1 MFAKIQG
8 YLAEPL
14 ARSSMFKRAC
24 HLRRIRSFSNDRRF
38 DVVFVIAVTE
48 INNYIRSTQAL
59 LSTIHTIQMHIYI
72 YIWFLFQRNTFH
84 KRIRKSQS
92 SHALKIPTIFHKQS
106 KDLTLTINFFLK
118 IAKQEQ
124 LMFSWK
130 GCKGLS
136 KGLRFKSAE
145 WRQKKLWA
153 STYRCQ
159 SQRTMGFFARKKLSL
174 MPEDH
179 RIIES

>member
-72 YIWFLFQRNTFH
+72 YISHFSRYQSKAAQDLRVASSDITACQFDRRNTAANLLH
-84 KRIRKSQS
+84 KVNDVVRLPPHQKE
-92 SHALKIPTIFHKQS
+92 LP
-106 KDLTLTINFFLK
+106 
-118 IAKQEQ
+118 Q
-124 LMFSWK
+124 L
-130 GCKGLS
+130 GDC
-136 KGLRFKSAE
+136 A
-145 WRQKKLWA
+145 A
-153 STYRCQ
+153 STQ
-159 SQRTMGFFARKKLSL
+159 LTHAEMK
-174 MPEDH
+174 
-179 RIIES
+179 